1 MKSAIRMTAIALA
14 GTLFAGVA
22 FAQAQGSSGGG
33 PSGTT
38 GSAPSGTKSKSDQ
51 GVPPGT
57 STKPGTTTSPASPSA
72 SPSTSPASS
81 AGDFMGRHTMTGE
94 VTKIDNKKGM
104 FSLKTKEGTLDLH
117 APPSALQGVKRGDQ
131 VAVEIAFKPMK

>member
-1 MKSAIRMTAIALA
+1 MNTRISMTAIALA
-14 GTLFAGVA
+14 ATLFASVA
-22 FAQAQGSSGGG
+22 FAQAPGSSGSG

-51 GVPPGT
+51 GMPPGT
-57 STKPGTTTSPASPSA
+57 STTPGTTTSPASPS
-72 SPSTSPASS
+72 SPSDMSTST
-81 AGDFMGRHTMTGE
+81 GFMGRHTMTGE

-104 FSLKTKEGTLDLH
+104 FSLKTKDGTLDLH

-131 VAVEIAFKPMK
+131 VAVEIAVKPMK

>member
-14 GTLFAGVA
+14 GTLVAGVA
-22 FAQAQGSSGGG
+22 FAQGPGSSGSG

-51 GVPPGT
+51 GVPPGAAT
-57 STKPGTTTSPASPSA
+57 TPGTTMPPASPS
-72 SPSTSPASS
+72 SPTDMSS
-81 AGDFMGRHTMTGE
+81 GGGYMGRHTMTGE

-104 FSLKTKEGTLDLH
+104 FSVKTKEGTLDLH

-131 VAVEIAFKPMK
+131 VAVEIAVKPMK